1 MLINS
6 RPSLDHEA
14 FKLDTHKKPADIKM
28 KKHVDEMV
36 KNGTPYLA
44 MILCPVYKLELS
56 KNLMLSETTKSRFP
70 FMEKIDEMF
79 SDGIVYDENIKSQAK
94 KEDNVKTI
102 NMTHFMDVINK
113 LELDEDDDI
122 ENIINEFI

>member
-1 MLINS
+1 MINS
-6 RPSLDHEA
+6 RPPLDHEA
-14 FKLDTHKKPADIKM
+14 FKLDTHKKPADTRM

-56 KNLMLSETTKSRFP
+56 KNLMLSETTKSKFP
-70 FMEKIDEMF
+70 FMEKMDEMF
-79 SDGIVYDENIKSQAK
+79 SDGIVYDENIRPQVK

-102 NMTHFMDVINK
+102 NMTHFMDMINK